1 MVALCLLRCCLQEV
15 QTAQGQQLQLQGE
28 QVDSSAG
35 SYVVRDDTTVMQQIC
50 DFLGGQAARY
60 VSESQV
66 KAVLGFT
73 GSPKAHRQWR
83 RCGGRSSSTWRHAIC
98 SSMSLAATAGVA

>member
-1 MVALCLLRCCLQEV
+1 MPPHLSLPHLLL
-15 QTAQGQQLQLQGE
+15 LP
-28 QVDSSAG
+28 
-35 SYVVRDDTTVMQQIC
+35 QIC
-50 DFLGGQAARY
+50 DFLGSQQARY

-83 RCGGRSSSTWRHAIC
+83 RCGPAAA
-98 SSMSLAATAGVA
+98 AATP